1 MNYVHCGNVDIL
13 EMMTALYTVLAPM
26 KQFFADLMLSSSS
39 LPRLWALPGM
49 ASNSNLLSPTASP
62 PHLLKLCLPSTTF
75 LLFLCDSSFPHS
87 FTGASIMV
95 ITRSVSYNACDPF
108 HTGHL
113 RHLNLGVHLI
123 LHRTHNIVSVK
134 NTPVPLIPLPLCKH
148 PLSFRQEKPI
158 AHLITGK

>member
-87 FTGASIMV
+87 STGASNMV
-95 ITRSVSYNACDPF
+95 TTRSMSFNACAPF

-113 RHLNLGVHLI
+113 SHLHLGVHLI
-123 LHRTHNIVSVK
+123 LHRTQNIVSIK
-134 NTPVPLIPLPLCKH
+134 YAPVRPIHLSLCKNL
-148 PLSFRQEKPI
+148 LSC
-158 AHLITGK
+158 